1 MSQRPPFPCLL
12 TVGGT
17 LPPQARQRIRRYSSI
32 ALLSP
37 PNTENAGPAK
47 AIRALA
53 IATAVVALAFGA
65 ALFLGRPFANP
76 TTSGWVYTIAALSSG
91 LILIAAAQTAHGR
104 SKLAWTLIG
113 AGVLCW
119 GIGEVVWTMQT
130 QAGEIPYPGPAD
142 FFYVAGYP
150 LIFAGVIALP
160 YLRPGRFE
168 RIRLLIDASAGALS
182 LAVVMWVAYLHD
194 VVGLGMSP
202 LESLLNVAYPFGDVL
217 LMTALMVLAMRR
229 SEQKLDLR
237 IVLLAASVALTAV
250 ADVIFS
256 LQSAA
261 GTYTEWGW
269 LDGFW
274 LISYGLVALAAWV
287 VTRKPQSRETS
298 YRSLTTWQLIAP
310 YTAVAALFLVRL
322 VTSDGNDLLLNVATT
337 IVAVLIVLRQNL
349 AIREKGELLARQR
362 DDLVASVSHELRT
375 PLTGIQ
381 GYADILTESW
391 ELLSDEERVEMLGT
405 INSQAQQLGVIVKD
419 LIDVARDRLQNVD
432 LTRVKYNASD
442 LVNEAVAT
450 LGSGTGIGV
459 ENEDE
464 DVSVWAEPYRV
475 RQVLINLITNAQR
488 YGRSEIMVV
497 SRPAG
502 DFVSFSVHDNGEGV
516 PPKYRSDIWDRFE
529 RGVHNHD
536 NSKQGSGIGLS
547 VARDLVTAHGG
558 EISYRESELLGG
570 ACFDFTIPT
579 NGTDPADLI
588 AASHTA

>member
-1 MSQRPPFPCLL
+1 M
-12 TVGGT
+12 V
-17 LPPQARQRIRRYSSI
+17 
-32 ALLSP
+32 
-37 PNTENAGPAK
+37 
-47 AIRALA
+47 AIG
-53 IATAVVALAFGA
+53 FGA

-76 TTSGWVYTIAALSSG
+76 TTSGWVYTIAALGSG
-91 LILIAAAQTAHGR
+91 LVLIAAARAAQGR
-104 SKLAWTLIG
+104 SKLAWTLVG
-113 AGVLCW
+113 AGIFCW
-119 GIGEVVWTMQT
+119 GVGEVVWTL
-130 QAGEIPYPGPAD
+130 QAQSGEIPYPGPAD

-168 RIRLLIDASAGALS
+168 RIRLAIDATAGALS
-182 LAVVMWVAYLHD
+182 LAVVMWVAYLHE
-194 VVGLGMSP
+194 VVGLGMSQ
-202 LESLLNVAYPFGDVL
+202 LESLLNVAYPLGDVL

-229 SEQKLDLR
+229 SEQRLDLR
-237 IVLLAASVALTAV
+237 IVLLAGAVALTAV

-261 GTYTEWGW
+261 GTYVEWGR
-269 LDGFW
+269 LDGLW
-274 LISYGLVALAAWV
+274 LVGYGMVALAAWV
-287 VTRKPQSRETS
+287 VTHKPLSRETS

-322 VTSDGNDLLLNVATT
+322 VTSEGNDFLLNVATT
-337 IVAVLIVLRQNL
+337 VVAVLIVLRQNL

-391 ELLSDEERVEMLGT
+391 EMLNDDERVEMLDT
-405 INSQAQQLGVIVKD
+405 INSQAQQLGLIVKD

-432 LTRVKYNASD
+432 LTRVEYNAAD
-442 LVNEAVAT
+442 LVNETVAT
-450 LGSGTGIGV
+450 LGSGTGIRV
-459 ENEDE
+459 ENADE

-497 SRPAG
+497 SQPAG
-502 DFVSFSVHDNGEGV
+502 DSVSFSVHDNGDGV
-516 PPKYRSDIWDRFE
+516 PAKYRSDIWDRFE
-529 RGVHNHD
+529 RGVHSHD

-558 EISYRESELLGG
+558 EINYRESELLGG
-570 ACFDFTIPT
+570 ACFEFTIPT
-579 NGTDPADLI
+579 PGAEQPDLI
-588 AASHTA
+588 SASHAAGH

>member
-1 MSQRPPFPCLL
+1 M
-12 TVGGT
+12 
-17 LPPQARQRIRRYSSI
+17 
-32 ALLSP
+32 
-37 PNTENAGPAK
+37 
-47 AIRALA
+47 AI
-53 IATAVVALAFGA
+53 AFGA
-65 ALFLGRPFANP
+65 ALLIGRPFANP
-76 TTSGWVYTIAALSSG
+76 STSGWVYTIAALASG
-91 LILIAAAQTAHGR
+91 LVLIAAARTAHGR
-104 SKLAWTLIG
+104 SKLAWILVG

-119 GIGEVVWTMQT
+119 GVGEVLWTL
-130 QAGEIPYPGPAD
+130 QAQGGEIPYPGPAD

-168 RIRLLIDASAGALS
+168 RIRLAIDATAGAVS
-182 LAVVMWVAYLHD
+182 LAVVMWVAYLHE

-202 LESLLNVAYPFGDVL
+202 LESFLNVAYPFGDVL

-229 SEQKLDLR
+229 SEQRLDLR
-237 IVLLAASVALTAV
+237 IVLLSAAVALTAV

-256 LQSAA
+256 LQSTA
-261 GTYTEWGW
+261 GTYSEWGW
-269 LDGFW
+269 LDGLW
-274 LISYGLVALAAWV
+274 LISYGMVALAAWV
-287 VTRKPQSRETS
+287 VTRKPLSRETS
-298 YRSLTTWQLIAP
+298 YRSQTSWQLIAP
-310 YTAVAALFLVRL
+310 YAAVATLFLVRL
-322 VTSDGNDLLLNVATT
+322 VTSGGNDLLLNVTT
-337 IVAVLIVLRQNL
+337 TVVAVLIVLRQNL

-391 ELLSDEERVEMLGT
+391 EILSEEERVEMLAT

-419 LIDVARDRLQNVD
+419 LIDVARDRLQNVA
-432 LTRVKYNASD
+432 LTRVEYKAAD
-442 LVNEAVAT
+442 LVNETVAT
-450 LGSGTGIGV
+450 LGSGTGIKV

-488 YGRSEIMVV
+488 YGRSEIIVV

-502 DFVSFSVHDNGEGV
+502 DFVSFSVHDNGDGV
-516 PPKYRSDIWDRFE
+516 PAKYRSDIWERFE
-529 RGVHNHD
+529 RGAHNHD

-558 EISYRESELLGG
+558 EINYRESELLGG
-570 ACFDFTIPT
+570 ACFEFTIPAHAT
-579 NGTDPADLI
+579 EPVELI
-588 AASHTA
+588 AASGIAEH